1 LNSSRS
7 CFNNLQLCL
16 EMMNKPRNRQCL
28 WRNSMK
34 SLREIGERIFQIW
47 NYEVLLWFS
56 VRISYIYHLLM
67 KLLITIK
74 PKCKWI
80 NEIQVLMQNGKI
92 TLTCAWQWNNA
103 RFSLGM
109 SFKCCLEAKAI
120 ARKWK

>member
-1 LNSSRS
+1 
-7 CFNNLQLCL
+7 
-16 EMMNKPRNRQCL
+16 
-28 WRNSMK
+28 
-34 SLREIGERIFQIW
+34 
-47 NYEVLLWFS
+47 
-56 VRISYIYHLLM
+56 M

-120 ARKWK
+120 ARK